1 MARSKYHNKKIT
13 VDGITFDSQKEAN
26 RWKELKLLERAGEI
40 KELKRQVKFKL
51 LPTIREPVCEMSN
64 QGVFKKGKVL
74 ERGVDYIAD
83 FTYKNKAGF
92 LEVEDVKGYRTEV
105 YKIKKKMMLYFHHI
119 RIKEI

>member
-40 KELKRQVKFKL
+40 KELKRQVRFKL
-51 LPTIREPVCEMSN
+51 LPTIREPVCEMSS